1 MMKKLHIAF
10 VFVVLLFLA
19 VGCVSADDGNMTD
32 SILETPE
39 NEPVIAINEYSN
51 DNLNNNEEIL
61 KSEEINTNLS
71 TSVDVTLNS
80 QQSDDKLG
88 ASTGKSNLKV
98 INNTNFVK
106 KGDTLYLYLTDMNGK
121 AVASK
126 KLTIDLKGTTYQKT
140 TDSEGKFGIL
150 VNLPE
155 SESSMKISYGGDADY
170 NAFSQIIKFYIDKSM
185 SMTIGNTKLLTNG
198 FLRIYL
204 KGSAAAIA
212 GKTVKIQI
220 GNKVFT
226 KKTTDEGFVVI
237 KPKLSKGT
245 YTVTLT
251 YGNYTVSK
259 KIKCIAGDVVNPF
272 KKAIAMVNGVPD
284 IDRMPSNYV
293 MGNNDAK
300 YTVLKDQYKEVL
312 KRDSYCL
319 FLYGKLSKYTFFKTK
334 SSPKIYHILKREKW
348 NVIEQALNIK
358 LVKKNKYNYWPS
370 YVSASLK
377 GKSYTYSEVRDV
389 QNTEYTCGPTS
400 ASSCSQALRNYYSE
414 KYFQTKAHV
423 THGVNLNVLKRAVDN
438 SNFKSTYF
446 YSMSTAVKELAKG
459 GCAVIA
465 YLPNHYVSVLDVS
478 KDGKK
483 ILVSNSYGKY
493 NVGGDTRI
501 PTGWVSL
508 TKFNKKFQGAGII
521 VKPNYK
527 ISKTTKTK
535 MNCFYKSMGMKYAR
549 QNTNERIP
557 DVPI

>member
-1 MMKKLHIAF
+1 MKKLHIAF
-10 VFVVLLFLA
+10 VFVILLFLT

-39 NEPVIAINEYSN
+39 NEPVITVN
-51 DNLNNNEEIL
+51 DYIDDNTNNNEEIL
-61 KSEEINTNLS
+61 KSEEITTNLS
-71 TSVDVTLNS
+71 TSVNVTSNA
-80 QQSDDKLG
+80 QQSDEKLS

-98 INNTNFVK
+98 INYTNFVK
-106 KGDTLYLYLTDMNGK
+106 KGDTFYLYLTDMNGK

-126 KLTIDLKGTTYQKT
+126 KLTIDLNGNTYKKT

-150 VNLPE
+150 VDLSA
-155 SESSMKISYGGDADY
+155 SESSMKISYSGDNDY
-170 NAFSQIIKFYIDKSM
+170 NAFSQIIKFYIDKSI
-185 SMTIGNTKLLTNG
+185 SMTIGNSKLLTNG

-204 KGSAAAIA
+204 KGSASAIA

-226 KKTTDEGFVVI
+226 KKTTAEGFVVI
-237 KPKLSKGT
+237 KPQVSKGT
-245 YTVTLT
+245 YTVILT

-259 KIKCIAGDVVNPF
+259 KIKCISGNVVNPL
-272 KKAIAMVNGVPD
+272 KKAIPTVNGVPD
-284 IDRMPSNYV
+284 IDRMPANYV
-293 MGNNDAK
+293 MGDEDAK

-334 SSPKIYHILKREKW
+334 ASPKIYHILKREKW
-348 NVIEQALNIK
+348 NVIERTLNIK

-370 YVSASLK
+370 YVTATLK
-377 GKSYTYSEVRDV
+377 GKSYTYPVVRDV

-400 ASSCSQALRNYYSE
+400 ASLCSQALKNYYSE

-423 THGVNLNVLKRAVDN
+423 TSGVNLNVLKRAVDN
-438 SNFKSTYF
+438 SNFKSSYF
-446 YSMSTAVKELAKG
+446 YSMSTAVKQLAKG

-465 YLPNHYVSVLDVS
+465 YLPNHYVSVIDVS

-493 NVGGDTRI
+493 DVGGDTRI

-508 TKFNKKFQGAGII
+508 TKFNKKFRGVGII

-527 ISKTTKTK
+527 ISNTLKTK
-535 MNCFYKSMGMKYAR
+535 MNCFYKSMGIKYTL

>member
-10 VFVVLLFLA
+10 VFVILLFLA
-19 VGCVSADDGNMTD
+19 VGCVSADEENMTD

-98 INNTNFVK
+98 INYTNFVK
-106 KGDTLYLYLTDMNGK
+106 KGDTFYLYLTDMNGK

-126 KLTIDLKGTTYQKT
+126 KLTIDLNGTTYKKT
-140 TDSEGKFGIL
+140 TDSSGKFGIL
-150 VNLPE
+150 VNLPA
-155 SESSMKISYGGDADY
+155 SQSSMKISYGGDDDY

-259 KIKCIAGDVVNPF
+259 KIKCIVGDVVNPF

-293 MGNNDAK
+293 MGDNDAK
-300 YTVLKDQYKEVL
+300 YTVLKDQYKDVL

-414 KYFQTKAHV
+414 KYFQKKAHV

-446 YSMSTAVKELAKG
+446 YSMSTAVKQLAKG

-508 TKFNKKFQGAGII
+508 TKFNKKFQGVGII
-521 VKPNYK
+521 VKPKYK
-527 ISKTTKTK
+527 LSKTTKTK
-535 MNCFYKSMGMKYAR
+535 MNCFYKSMGIKYAR